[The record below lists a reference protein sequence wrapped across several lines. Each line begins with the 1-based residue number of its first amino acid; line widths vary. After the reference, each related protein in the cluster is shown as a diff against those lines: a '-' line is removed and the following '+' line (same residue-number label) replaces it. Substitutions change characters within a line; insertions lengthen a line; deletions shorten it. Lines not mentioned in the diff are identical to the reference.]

1 MTTEDKIRAFII
13 DELKWEGDPREL
25 SADASLIE
33 RHVIDSLGIV
43 QMLSF
48 LESEFGIRV
57 PDEEVVPD
65 NFESISRLTHLVES
79 QPAT

>member
-33 RHVIDSLGIV
+33 LHVIDSLGIV